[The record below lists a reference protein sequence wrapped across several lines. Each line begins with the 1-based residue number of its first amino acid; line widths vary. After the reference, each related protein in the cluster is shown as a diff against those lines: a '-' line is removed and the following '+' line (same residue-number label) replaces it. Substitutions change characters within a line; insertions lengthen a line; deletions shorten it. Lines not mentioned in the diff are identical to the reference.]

1 MAGSTAARP
10 RSRLHRGSLVLSLA
24 WIACWLGAQPADAAE
39 PGAEKNKG
47 PALSTEW
54 VGIPKQ
60 QPRSR
65 EYSVSKPDA
74 DAQMLVQAN
83 EIHYDYS
90 NERIS
95 AVGSVQIYYNGST
108 LEADK
113 VTYDQKTKRLK
124 AEGNVRLVEAD
135 GKIIYGEIL
144 DLDDQFRDGFVDSLR
159 LETPDKTRFA
169 APLTERS
176 GGNYT
181 VFQSGVYTAC
191 EPCKDAPR
199 KPPKWQVKAV
209 RIIHDELE
217 KMLYF
222 ENARL
227 EVLGIPLLWVPY
239 FSVPDPTVKRKTGWL
254 MPTASYSKNYG
265 VGLSAP
271 YYWALAPNYDFTVT
285 PTITSQ
291 QGPLLE
297 GQWRQRFDNGGFAIH
312 GAGIVQA
319 DPHLLTEVHGPG
331 YPGDRRL
338 RGEVDTAGQFSLND
352 KWVWGW
358 DALLL
363 SDKMLF
369 QDYKINSYWQHFA
382 DPKYFGNGISDGGT
396 SQLYFIGRGDRSYFD
411 ARVMYFYG
419 LSLADNQGQLPIVAP
434 VIDYARVFAQPV
446 LGGELSL
453 KANITSL
460 SRQSAEFDAISQSA
474 IANNACMTPDPA
486 IRIPANCLLRGVPGT
501 YSRASAETTW
511 RRTFVDG
518 LGQTWTPFV
527 ILRGD
532 VGESSISNQ
541 PGVANFV
548 ETGNNSFV
556 RFMPAVGMEYRYPLI
571 NVQSWG
577 TQTLEPIVQVIA
589 RPNESD
595 SKIPNEKIPNED
607 SQSLIFD
614 DSNLFKVDKFAGWDR
629 VEGGGRANYG
639 LQYTAQFNQG
649 GTVNAL
655 FGQSLQLFGKNS
667 FAFRD
672 AANTGLDSGLETT
685 VSDYVARVSYQPD
698 QTYMFISRFR
708 FAEQDFSVQRAEL
721 EARANFDRWAVSM
734 LYGNYAAQPDIGFLT
749 RRDGVLG
756 SVSFK
761 FTPSWSVLGA
771 ARYDIG
777 SAQFDQYRLGL
788 GYIDDCFAISVNY
801 ITDFNYGYSPTNAT
815 SIAVGTDHM
824 VMVQMSLR
832 TLGGTGFSTRVGGTA
847 PN

>member
-1 MAGSTAARP
+1 MMAGSIPARP
-10 RSRLHRGSLVLSLA
+10 SCGLRRALVLAATAL
-24 WIACWLGAQPADAAE
+24 ACWLGVRPTAAADAA
-39 PGAEKNKG
+39 ADNNKG

-60 QPRSR
+60 QTRQQ
-65 EYSVSKPDA
+65 EYSVAKPDPN
-74 DAQMLVQAN
+74 AQMLVQAT

-95 AVGSVQIYYNGST
+95 AVGSVQIYYNGAT

-135 GKIIYGEIL
+135 GKIVYGEIL

-159 LETPDKTRFA
+159 LETPDKIRFA
-169 APLTERS
+169 SPLTQRS

-191 EPCKDAPR
+191 EPCKDDPR

-209 RIIHDELE
+209 RIIHDEME
-217 KMLYF
+217 KMIYF

-227 EVLGIPLLWVPY
+227 EVFGVPLLWVPY
-239 FSVPDPTVKRKTGWL
+239 FSTADPTVKRKSGWL
-254 MPTASYSKNYG
+254 TPSASFSRNYG
-265 VGLSAP
+265 VGFSAP
-271 YYWALAPNYDFTVT
+271 YYWALAPNYDFTLT
-285 PTITSQ
+285 PTLTSV

-297 GQWRQRFDNGGFAIH
+297 GQWRQRFDNGAFSIH

-319 DPHLLTEVHGPG
+319 DPHHLTELHGPG
-331 YPGDRRL
+331 YPGDRRF
-338 RGEVDTAGQFSLND
+338 RGEVDTVGQFSLND
-352 KWVWGW
+352 KWVLGW

-363 SDKMLF
+363 SDKTLF
-369 QDYKINSYWQHFA
+369 QDYKINSYWQHFN
-382 DPKYFGNGISDGGT
+382 DPKYFGNGITDAGN

-419 LSLADNQGQLPIVAP
+419 LSLADHQSQLPIVHP
-434 VIDYARVFAQPV
+434 VVDYARTFAQPV

-453 KANITSL
+453 KANLTSL
-460 SRQSAEFDAISQSA
+460 SRETADFDAISQAA
-474 IANNACMTPDPA
+474 ITANSCMTADPA
-486 IRIPANCLLRGVPGT
+486 IRIPANCLLRGIPGT

-511 RRTFVDG
+511 RRTLVDPF
-518 LGQTWTPFV
+518 GQTWTPFV

-548 ETGNNSFV
+548 QTGDNTFA
-556 RFMPAVGMEYRYPLI
+556 RFMPAVGLEYRYPLI
-571 NVQSWG
+571 SVQSWG
-577 TQTLEPIVQVIA
+577 TQTIEPIVQVIA
-589 RPNESD
+589 RPNETD

-639 LQYTAQFNQG
+639 LQYTAQFNQA

-655 FGQSLQLFGKNS
+655 FGQSVQLFGKNS

-672 AANTGLDSGLETT
+672 AANTGVDSGLETT
-685 VSDYVARVSYQPD
+685 RSDYVARLSYQPD
-698 QTYMFISRFR
+698 RTYTFISRFR
-708 FAEQDFSVQRAEL
+708 FDDQNFSVQRAEL
-721 EARANFDRWAVSM
+721 EGRANFDRWAVAM
-734 LYGNYAAQPDIGFLT
+734 LYGNYAPQPDIGFLT
-749 RRDGVLG
+749 RRDGLLG

-761 FTPSWSVLGA
+761 MTPNWSVIGA
-771 ARYDIG
+771 ARYDLG

-801 ITDFNYGYSPTNAT
+801 ITDFNYGFSPTNT
-815 SIAVGTDHM
+815 NSIAVGTDHM
-824 VMVQMSLR
+824 VTLQISLR
-832 TLGGTGFSTRVGGTA
+832 TLGSTGFSTRVAGPAT
-847 PN
+847 N